1 MIWSAHLL
9 LGAAIG
15 SKINNVYLAFSL
27 AFISHY
33 ILDIIPHIEY
43 PIENLKNKNWPKLL
57 IDIAKIFFDFSIAIA
72 IILIFSSNKPEIYI
86 CAFLGILPDLVTG
99 FNHLFPEIA
108 FKIHDR
114 FHKKIHFLEHKK
126 ISNFWRITS
135 QVIVI
140 IISIALLKH

>member
-15 SKINNVYLAFSL
+15 SKINNIYLAFPV

-43 PIENLKNKNWPKLL
+43 PIENLKNKKWPELL
-57 IDIAKIFFDFSIAIA
+57 IDILKIFFDLALA
-72 IILIFSSNKPEIYI
+72 ATLILIFSSNKPEIYI

-99 FNHLFPEIA
+99 FNHLFPEKA
-108 FKIHDR
+108 LRIHDE
-114 FHKKIHFLEHKK
+114 FHQKIHFLKDKK

-135 QVIVI
+135 QIIVA
-140 IISIALLKH
+140 IISIVLLKV